1 MGAYRTRLEAIRR
14 RLASLCSR
22 RIALGGAVG
31 LWLASVLVR
40 YLYILRLHHP
50 RHYVLTDARELT
62 DLASR
67 LLGSPAN
74 QTIFD
79 TIWPPGAAAMVAQLM
94 ARDPTLG
101 TAATVQFL
109 LSAAVP
115 LVVAHTAYL
124 IGGRRLA
131 LGALALASLH
141 FGFIHGAGF
150 FLSETFFQLAMS
162 VAIWAAV
169 GALTIDRSSDERGW
183 RAATT
188 IRLVVGVAVGLTWG
202 LASAFRPNAL
212 PVALLVGAGLAA
224 HWVRRGRRR
233 SCWLLAGGVVG
244 LAMALAPLAHR
255 CSTLARGNFCIV
267 SANAAMNVALGQVD
281 DAAGLEFFD
290 PAQPQLNT
298 GWYPPGLLQHGYDGM
313 ERVPHTIWDSGGIAR
328 WVVAR
333 AWQDPERF
341 VLHTIRNVV
350 DMFRVEFWPPDLGSW
365 PRAPLFASGWLFLL
379 LVVLPALASTRRLAL
394 VAFRTEQRSVW
405 PAFVVALVA
414 AVMVVAAISIGE
426 PRYRFPFDGIF
437 VIVAAARFAGVS
449 LTNSAEPPA
458 RLPHPT
464 IAGLMIA
471 GALATALV
479 ASIALVSHPASP
491 YRLEAREADPTSEEL
506 RRAEDFRRPVA
517 PGTAWDRPGNYVFH
531 CAPDCPELRLT
542 STVRE
547 TAAQIEVSVDD
558 NDAYRMT
565 WYRDGRALGHVD
577 LPRDE
582 AAPGL
587 RVRNVD
593 APAAAR
599 AGYDAIGVLPLFGDG
614 AYALGHLRPLPAS
627 ELSADRSVT
636 GEAAAGGS
644 R

>member
-1 MGAYRTRLEAIRR
+1 MA
-14 RLASLCSR
+14 LA
-22 RIALGGAVG
+22 GAVG

-40 YLYILRLHHP
+40 YLFILRLHHP

-79 TIWPPGAAAMVAQLM
+79 TIWPPGAAAVVAQLM

-101 TAATVQFL
+101 LAAIVQFL
-109 LSAAVP
+109 LSSVVP

-124 IGGRRLA
+124 VAGRRLA
-131 LGALALASLH
+131 LASLALASLH
-141 FGFIHGAGF
+141 FGFIYGAGF
-150 FLSETFFQLAMS
+150 FLSETFFQVAIAL
-162 VAIWAAV
+162 AIWASV
-169 GALTIDRSSDERGW
+169 GALALDRSSDERGP

-188 IRLVVGVAVGLTWG
+188 IRLVLGVAVGLTWG

-224 HWVRRGRRR
+224 HWLRRGRRR

-244 LAMALAPLAHR
+244 LAVALAPLAHR
-255 CSTLARGNFCIV
+255 CTTLARGNFCLV

-290 PAQPQLNT
+290 PAEPQLNT
-298 GWYPPGLLQHGYDGM
+298 GWIPPGLLQHGYDGM
-313 ERVPHTIWDSGGIAR
+313 ERVPHTIWDTGGIAR

-365 PRAPLFASGWLFLL
+365 PRVPLFASGWLFLL
-379 LVVLPALASTRRLAL
+379 FVVLPALASTRRLAL
-394 VAFRTEQRSVW
+394 VAFRADQRSAW
-405 PAFVVALVA
+405 PAFLVATVA

-437 VIVAAARFAGVS
+437 VLVAAARFAGVS
-449 LTNSAEPPA
+449 LADGPEPPA
-458 RLPHPT
+458 RSPHPT
-464 IAGLMIA
+464 IAGLMVA
-471 GALATALV
+471 GALATALI
-479 ASIALVSHPASP
+479 ASIALVSHPDSP
-491 YRLEAREADPTSEEL
+491 YRLQAREVATETDEALRQAD
-506 RRAEDFRRPVA
+506 DFRRPVA
-517 PGTAWDRPGNYVFH
+517 AGTAWDAAGNYLFH

-542 STVRE
+542 SATLQ
-547 TAAQIEVSVDD
+547 TAAEVEVSVDD
-558 NDAYRMT
+558 NDAYRLT
-565 WYRDGRALGHVD
+565 WYRAGRALGHVD

-587 RVRNVD
+587 RVRIVD

-599 AGYDAIGVLPLFGDG
+599 DGYDAIGVLPLYGDG
-614 AYALGHLRPLPAS
+614 AYALGHLRPIPT
-627 ELSADRSVT
+627 SAPVDPSWREAADDRS
-636 GEAAAGGS
+636 

>member
-1 MGAYRTRLEAIRR
+1 MVGR
-14 RLASLCSR
+14 CSPQ
-22 RIALGGAVG
+22 IAFAGAVG
-31 LWLASVLVR
+31 LWLASVLLR

-62 DLASR
+62 DLAAR

-101 TAATVQFL
+101 LAAIVQFL
-109 LSAAVP
+109 ASAAVP
-115 LVVAHTAYL
+115 LLVAHTAYL
-124 IGGRRLA
+124 VAGRRLA
-131 LGALALASLH
+131 LASLALASLH

-150 FLSETFFQLAMS
+150 FLSETFFQLAMA

-169 GALTIDRSSDERGW
+169 AALTIDRSSDDRGW
-183 RAATT
+183 RAAITL
-188 IRLVVGVAVGLTWG
+188 RLVVGVAVGLTWG

-212 PVALLVGAGLAA
+212 PVALLVGAGLQAY
-224 HWVRRGRRR
+224 WVRRGRRR

-244 LAMALAPLAHR
+244 LAVALAPLAHR
-255 CSTLARGNFCIV
+255 CTTLARGSFCAV

-290 PAQPQLNT
+290 PTQPQLNT

-313 ERVPHTIWDSGGIAR
+313 QRMPHTIWDTGGIAR

-341 VLHTIRNVV
+341 VLHTLRNVV

-365 PRAPLFASGWLFLL
+365 PRVPLFASGWLFLL
-379 LVVLPALASTRRLAL
+379 FVVLPALASTRRLAL

-414 AVMVVAAISIGE
+414 AVMVVAAVSIGE

-437 VIVAAARFAGVS
+437 VIIAAARFAGVS
-449 LTNSAEPPA
+449 LTEVPASPA
-458 RLPHPT
+458 RWPQPT
-464 IAGLMIA
+464 IAGLMVA

-491 YRLEAREADPTSEEL
+491 YRLQAREVDPGPGEEL
-506 RRAEDFRRPVA
+506 RGATDFQRPVA
-517 PGTAWDRPGNYVFH
+517 PGTAWDAPGNYIFH
-531 CAPDCPELRLT
+531 CAPDCPQLRLA
-542 STVRE
+542 SAAVE
-547 TAAQIEVSVDD
+547 TAAQVEVSVDD
-558 NDAYRMT
+558 NDAYRLT
-565 WYRDGRALGHVD
+565 WYRAGRALGHVD

-587 RVRNVD
+587 RVRLVD
-593 APAAAR
+593 APAVAR
-599 AGYDAIGVLPLFGDG
+599 DGYDAIGVLPLFGDG
-614 AYALGHLRPLPAS
+614 SYALGHLRPVPTIEPS
-627 ELSADRSVT
+627 VEPSVERSVDRSR
-636 GEAAAGGS
+636 EAAADGS